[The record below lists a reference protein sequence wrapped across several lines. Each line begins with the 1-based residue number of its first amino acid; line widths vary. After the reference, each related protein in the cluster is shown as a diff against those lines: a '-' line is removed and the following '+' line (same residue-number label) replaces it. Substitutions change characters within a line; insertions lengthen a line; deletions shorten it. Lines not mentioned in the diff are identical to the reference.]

1 LAVKSLKND
10 TGETTL
16 FPPSGITIPEEK
28 FKMVGREQLDEEVSP
43 EELMLI
49 KMRMK
54 MNKVAAWFLTICL
67 FAAPAFAAN
76 DEKEEDRVQD
86 AGRVLKEILNIPDN
100 IPQDLLD
107 KAECVVILPSVLKG
121 AFGVGGSYGRGVM
134 ICRSGAHYTGPWGP
148 PALYALEGVS
158 IGFQLG
164 GQATDFV
171 LLVMNPGGAR
181 SLLSSKVKLG
191 ADASAAAGPKGRTA
205 EGATDIVMQAEIL
218 SYSRNKGLF
227 AGVSLEGSTLR
238 SDGSANEKL
247 YGKKLDAKEIIVEH
261 KVAIP
266 PCAKELVSL
275 LDTKS
280 PKNKSDPKSLE

>member
-1 LAVKSLKND
+1 MKKFIVCLAV
-10 TGETTL
+10 
-16 FPPSGITIPEEK
+16 
-28 FKMVGREQLDEEVSP
+28 V
-43 EELMLI
+43 LI
-49 KMRMK
+49 LPL
-54 MNKVAAWFLTICL
+54 A
-67 FAAPAFAAN
+67 AFAAN
-76 DEKEEDRVQD
+76 DEHEEERVKD
-86 AGRVLKEILNIPDN
+86 AGQVLKEILDIPDN

-107 KAECVVILPSVLKG
+107 KAECVVILPSVKKG
-121 AFGVGGSYGRGVM
+121 AFGIGGSYGRGVM
-134 ICRSGAHYTGPWGP
+134 VCRSGEHYKGKWGA

-171 LLVMNPGGAR
+171 LLIMNPKGAR

-205 EGATDIVMQAEIL
+205 EGATDIVMNAEIL

-247 YGKKLDAKEIIVEH
+247 YGQKLSAKEIIREG
-261 KVAIP
+261 KVGIP
-266 PCAKELVSL
+266 ASAQKLIAEL
-275 LDTKS
+275 DKKS
-280 PKNKSDPKSLE
+280 PVNKSDPKSLD

>member
-1 LAVKSLKND
+1 MKKIIVCVAV
-10 TGETTL
+10 
-16 FPPSGITIPEEK
+16 
-28 FKMVGREQLDEEVSP
+28 V
-43 EELMLI
+43 LI
-49 KMRMK
+49 WSM
-54 MNKVAAWFLTICL
+54 T
-67 FAAPAFAAN
+67 AFAAN
-76 DEKEEDRVQD
+76 DAHEAERVKD
-86 AGRVLKEILNIPDN
+86 AGEVLKEILNIPDD

-107 KAECVVILPSVLKG
+107 KAECIVVLPSVKKG
-121 AFGVGGSYGRGVM
+121 AFGIGGSYGRGVM
-134 ICRSGAHYTGPWGP
+134 VCRSGQHYTGKWGA

-171 LLVMNPGGAR
+171 LLVMNPKGAT

-205 EGATDIVMQAEIL
+205 EGATDIVMNAEIL

-247 YGKKLDAKEIIVEH
+247 YGRRLSAKEIIREG
-261 KVAIP
+261 KVGIP
-266 PCAKELVSL
+266 ASAQELVSL
-275 LDTKS
+275 LDKKS
-280 PKNKSDPKSLE
+280 PVNKSDPKSLQ